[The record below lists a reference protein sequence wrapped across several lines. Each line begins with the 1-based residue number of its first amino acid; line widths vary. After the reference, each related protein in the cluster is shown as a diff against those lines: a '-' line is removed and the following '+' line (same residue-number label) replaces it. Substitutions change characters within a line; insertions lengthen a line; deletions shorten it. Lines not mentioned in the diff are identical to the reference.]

1 MIADGTGAAATVK
14 GKANAAWRYMLR
26 HRALTTVQ
34 CAQTRVEERPGKGI
48 EFMQLDG
55 EIRSLMNK
63 VRVQLTSKVSPSS
76 PWSVG
81 LTLPTPEHL
90 AFYAGVGAMAVF
102 GIMEWPVVAAL
113 VVGHTLVNAQHNKVL
128 QSLGEALEEA

>member
-1 MIADGTGAAATVK
+1 
-14 GKANAAWRYMLR
+14 
-26 HRALTTVQ
+26 
-34 CAQTRVEERPGKGI
+34 
-48 EFMQLDG
+48 
-55 EIRSLMNK
+55 MNEA
-63 VRVQLTSKVSPSS
+63 RVQRTSKISPSS
-76 PWSVG
+76 PWRVS
-81 LTLPTPEHL
+81 LTLPAPEHL